1 MISPFKKAKNI
12 SLHLDSFFDVTER
25 STILFESGIKNYL
38 KKDFESLNHDL
49 SEIRIEER
57 TADSLLK
64 DIEETLY
71 KYSLMPELRSDIMRM
86 VQSTDD
92 LIDIMKEVLS
102 QFDVERPNIPEE
114 LHERIIELA
123 NLSSKAALEANKG
136 ARIFFR
142 DTEQT
147 KKHIEKALRYESQA
161 DQLAEQIKRRAF
173 HDLDDLSLP
182 EKFHIRYFTLHIENL
197 SDIAQKLAYI
207 LNLLVI
213 KRFS

>member
-12 SLHLDSFFDVTER
+12 SSHIDSFFDVTER

-86 VQSTDD
+86 VQNTDD
-92 LIDIMKEVLS
+92 LIDTMKEILS
-102 QFDVERPNIPEE
+102 QFDVERPNIPKE
-114 LHERIIELA
+114 LHENIIELV
-123 NLSSKAALEANKG
+123 NLSTKATLEANKG
-136 ARIFFR
+136 ARDFFR

-147 KKHIEKALRYESQA
+147 KKHIEKTLRYEGQA

-173 HDLDDLSLP
+173 HDISDLSLP

-197 SDIAQKLAYI
+197 SDIAKKLAYI